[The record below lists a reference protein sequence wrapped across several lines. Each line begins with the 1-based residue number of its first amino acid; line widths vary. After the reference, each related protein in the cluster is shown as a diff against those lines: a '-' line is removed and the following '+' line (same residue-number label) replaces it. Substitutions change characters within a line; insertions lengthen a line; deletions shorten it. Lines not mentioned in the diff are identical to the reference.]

1 MGYSPR
7 GCKESDTTEHRHTHH
22 VQIHRLTNKSS
33 EVIAY
38 HIVDAGDRGVQKTE
52 KITALMDPL
61 QIKRK

>member
-1 MGYSPR
+1 MGHSPR
-7 GCKESDTTEHRHTHH
+7 GSKESDTSEHRRTHH

-38 HIVDAGDRGVQKTE
+38 HVVDAGDTGVRKTE